1 MEKSYMKDETRIWIK
16 YADENLESARLL
28 LDSSL
33 FNACLQNI
41 QQSVEKS
48 LKALLVEFSIKFIK
62 THSISKLKMV
72 LAENDIDVDI
82 TEDECDLLD
91 TIYLPSKY
99 PLGGVIPDFEPD
111 MDICKQCIAISE
123 KVLQSV
129 KAHLL

>member
-1 MEKSYMKDETRIWIK
+1 MKDETKIWMI
-16 YADENLESARLL
+16 YADENLKSARLL
-28 LDSSL
+28 LDGSL

-48 LKALLVEFSIKFIK
+48 LKALLVEFSIKLIK
-62 THSISKLKMV
+62 THSIGKLTAA
-72 LAENDIDVDI
+72 LAEHDVDVDI

-111 MDICKQCIAISE
+111 ADICRQCLSISK
-123 KVLQSV
+123 KVMKSV
-129 KAHLL
+129 KGHLS

>member
-1 MEKSYMKDETRIWIK
+1 MKDETKIWMK
-16 YADENLESARLL
+16 YADENLKSARLL
-28 LDSSL
+28 LDGSL

-48 LKALLVEFSIKFIK
+48 LNALLVEFSIKLIK
-62 THSISKLKMV
+62 THSIGKLTAALTEHDV
-72 LAENDIDVDI
+72 DVDI

-111 MDICKQCIAISE
+111 ADICRQCLSISK
-123 KVLQSV
+123 KVIKSV
-129 KAHLL
+129 KDHLS

>member
-1 MEKSYMKDETRIWIK
+1 MKDETKIWMK
-16 YADENLESARLL
+16 YSDENLKSARLL
-28 LDSSL
+28 LDGSL

-48 LKALLVEFSIKFIK
+48 LKALLVEFSIKLIK
-62 THSISKLKMV
+62 THSIGKLTAA
-72 LAENDIDVDI
+72 LAEHDVDVDI

-111 MDICKQCIAISE
+111 ADICRQCLSISK
-123 KVLQSV
+123 KVIKSV
-129 KAHLL
+129 KGHLS

>member
-1 MEKSYMKDETRIWIK
+1 MKDETKIWMK
-16 YADENLESARLL
+16 YADENLKSARLL
-28 LDSSL
+28 LDGSL

-48 LKALLVEFSIKFIK
+48 LKALLVEFSIKLIK
-62 THSISKLKMV
+62 THSIGKLTAA
-72 LAENDIDVDI
+72 LAEHDVDLDI

-111 MDICKQCIAISE
+111 ADICNNAFLFLK
-123 KVLQSV
+123 KL
-129 KAHLL
+129 

>member
-1 MEKSYMKDETRIWIK
+1 MKDETKIWMK
-16 YADENLESARLL
+16 YADENLKSARLL
-28 LDSSL
+28 LDGSL

-48 LKALLVEFSIKFIK
+48 LKALLVEFSIKLIK
-62 THSISKLKMV
+62 THSIGKLTAA
-72 LAENDIDVDI
+72 LAEHDVDVDI

-111 MDICKQCIAISE
+111 ADICRQCLSISK
-123 KVLQSV
+123 KVIKSV
-129 KAHLL
+129 KGHLS

>member
-1 MEKSYMKDETRIWIK
+1 MKDETKIWMK
-16 YADENLESARLL
+16 YADENLKSARLL
-28 LDSSL
+28 LDGSL

-48 LKALLVEFSIKFIK
+48 LKALLVEFSLKLIK
-62 THSISKLKMV
+62 THSIGKLTAA
-72 LAENDIDVDI
+72 LAEHDVDVDI

-111 MDICKQCIAISE
+111 ADICRQCLSISK
-123 KVLQSV
+123 KVIKSV
-129 KAHLL
+129 KGHLS

>member
-1 MEKSYMKDETRIWIK
+1 MKDETKIWMK
-16 YADENLESARLL
+16 YADENLKSARLL
-28 LDSSL
+28 LDGSL

-48 LKALLVEFSIKFIK
+48 LKALLVEFSIKLIK
-62 THSISKLKMV
+62 THSIGKLTAA
-72 LAENDIDVDI
+72 LAEHDVDVDI

-111 MDICKQCIAISE
+111 ADICRQCLSISK
-123 KVLQSV
+123 KVIKSV
-129 KAHLL
+129 KGYLS

>member
-1 MEKSYMKDETRIWIK
+1 MKDETKLWMK
-16 YADENLESARLL
+16 YADENLKSARLL
-28 LDSSL
+28 LDGSL

-48 LKALLVEFSIKFIK
+48 LKALLVEFSIKLIK
-62 THSISKLKMV
+62 THSIGKLTAA
-72 LAENDIDVDI
+72 LAEHDVDVDI

-111 MDICKQCIAISE
+111 ADICRQCLSISK
-123 KVLQSV
+123 KVIKSV
-129 KAHLL
+129 KDHLS

>member
-1 MEKSYMKDETRIWIK
+1 MKDETRICIK

>member
-1 MEKSYMKDETRIWIK
+1 MKDETRIWIK

>member
-1 MEKSYMKDETRIWIK
+1 MKDETKIWMK
-16 YADENLESARLL
+16 YADENLKSARLL
-28 LDSSL
+28 LDGSL

-48 LKALLVEFSIKFIK
+48 LKALLVEFSIKLIK
-62 THSISKLKMV
+62 THSIGKLTAA
-72 LAENDIDVDI
+72 LAEHDVDLDI

-111 MDICKQCIAISE
+111 ADICRQCLSISK
-123 KVLQSV
+123 KVIKSV
-129 KAHLL
+129 KGHLS

>member
-1 MEKSYMKDETRIWIK
+1 MKDETKTWMK
-16 YADENLESARLL
+16 YADENLKSAKLL
-28 LDSSL
+28 LDGSL

-48 LKALLVEFSIKFIK
+48 LKALLVEFSIKLIK
-62 THSISKLKMV
+62 THSIGKLMAA
-72 LAENDIDVDI
+72 LAEHDVDVDI

-111 MDICKQCIAISE
+111 ADICRQCLSISE
-123 KVLQSV
+123 KVIKSV
-129 KAHLL
+129 KGHLS

>member
-1 MEKSYMKDETRIWIK
+1 MKDETKIWMK
-16 YADENLESARLL
+16 YADENLKSARLL
-28 LDSSL
+28 LDGSL

-48 LKALLVEFSIKFIK
+48 LKALLVEFSIKLIK
-62 THSISKLKMV
+62 THSIGKLTAA
-72 LAENDIDVDI
+72 LAEHDVDVDI

-111 MDICKQCIAISE
+111 ADICRQCLSISK
-123 KVLQSV
+123 KVIKSV
-129 KAHLL
+129 KGHLA

>member
-1 MEKSYMKDETRIWIK
+1 MKDEAKIWMK
-16 YADENLESARLL
+16 YADENLKSARLL
-28 LDSSL
+28 LNGSL

-48 LKALLVEFSIKFIK
+48 LKALLVEFSIKLIK
-62 THSISKLKMV
+62 THSIGKLTAA
-72 LAENDIDVDI
+72 LAEHDVDVDI

-111 MDICKQCIAISE
+111 ADICRQCLFISK
-123 KVLQSV
+123 KVIKSV
-129 KAHLL
+129 KGHLS

>member
-1 MEKSYMKDETRIWIK
+1 MKDETKTWMK
-16 YADENLESARLL
+16 YADENLKSAKLL
-28 LDSSL
+28 LDGSL

-48 LKALLVEFSIKFIK
+48 LKALLVEFSIKLIK
-62 THSISKLKMV
+62 THSIGKLMAAM
-72 LAENDIDVDI
+72 AEHDVDVDI

-111 MDICKQCIAISE
+111 ADICRQCLSISK
-123 KVLQSV
+123 KVMKSV
-129 KAHLL
+129 KGHL

>member
-1 MEKSYMKDETRIWIK
+1 MKDETRIWIK

-48 LKALLVEFSIKFIK
+48 LKALLVEFSTKFIK
-62 THSISKLKMV
+62 THSISKLKMA
-72 LAENDIDVDI
+72 LAENDIIVDI

-111 MDICKQCIAISE
+111 IDICNQCLAIAE
-123 KVLQSV
+123 KAIKSV
-129 KAHLL
+129 KACLTK